1 MIQNFLPPIDL
12 RKKQEM
18 DNRIKYLKKVET
30 KRQYSSINPNTVLGF
45 LGPQETEVKVGL
57 ETDDARPFVPSISQS
72 KSPIKTSM
80 TISLKNMFDQ
90 RRAS

>member
-12 RKKQEM
+12 RKKAEM

-45 LGPQETEVKVGL
+45 LGPQEVEVKVGL
-57 ETDDARPFVPSISQS
+57 ESDDPRAYVPSITQS
-72 KSPIKTSM
+72 KSPIKSSM
-80 TISLKNMFDQ
+80 TI
-90 RRAS
+90 